1 MNREFFILTVF
12 LLSSFSV
19 FSQDLYVSSVEELT
33 NDISAR
39 TSVRLDDKGNPCA
52 LVRVCAPT
60 IDEFKFEESCV
71 GNVDYLPGE
80 YRVYISSNAL
90 SLSFD
95 YNEEHKDIVFSE
107 YGIVVEEKKCYRITL
122 KKRNKTQNDFN
133 VGSLRIVSNY
143 DNAVVLIDGIPV
155 GQTPLLVDDIK
166 EGTHKLS
173 IPNTDGYTMN
183 DTIIQIKKNTVSN
196 IELTLHREGKTHVFV
211 DFVQPGGDSSG
222 WYYVYGTNVI
232 KKGEKYGIVDYT
244 GEIIVPIEYDFITP
258 DVRNGYYVVADIVAN
273 NGKFGLYEP
282 SKGLVVPCIYDSWYV
297 GEEPTHK
304 ELMIFGLGNQK
315 VVLDPNGKVLFTL
328 PNCNYYIENDYIRV
342 SIKNE
347 NNKEVYGVYN
357 KNGEEVIPPKYKRI
371 SKYNEG
377 YWLFEDNSK
386 RFGIID
392 TLGNIRIIP
401 ENYYVPTDLD
411 KYVSCN
417 IFLVQDLSTRKYGYM
432 NTRCELVI
440 PAIYDDPRDAP
451 FRKDVNILSQGGN
464 KYLVS
469 SDGSILASNIDCD
482 IVHFNRIF
490 LEERVNVNTTPD
502 YFEIENKE
510 KDFGVI
516 NAKGDVIISPKYDR
530 IFLYFDQE
538 GYFFVCREDRT
549 HDEIFDGKGNL
560 VMSMPDNTF
569 VSEIKDGFIRI
580 YEIDTQSYGYINKNG
595 DILFNCIFGYPMDV
609 DVEDIIEDQY
619 IFELS
624 GYGSEADLG
633 YLVNGVI
640 SEGYAVVSMGDRF
653 GFIDNKGKFVVP
665 LEYTVVTPF
674 INGVAYGRQQNG
686 KWVKL
691 EKDKL
696 Q

>member
-71 GNVDYLPGE
+71 GNVDHLPGE
-80 YRVYISSNAL
+80 YRVYISPNAS

-196 IELTLHREGKTHVFV
+196 IELTLHRGGKIHVLV
-211 DFVQPGGDSSG
+211 DYVQPGGDSSG

-244 GEIIVPIEYDFITP
+244 GEILVPIEYDNITP
-258 DVRNGYYVVADIVAN
+258 DVRNGYYVVEDK
-273 NGKFGLYEP
+273 GKLGLYEP
-282 SKGLVVPCIYDSWYV
+282 GKGLVVPCMYDTYDV

-304 ELMIFGLGNQK
+304 ELMSFRLGNQK
-315 VVLDPNGKVLFTL
+315 VVLDPYGKVIFTL
-328 PNCNYYIENDYIRV
+328 PNCKELIIEKDYLTVAIE
-342 SIKNE
+342 NE
-347 NNKEVYGVYN
+347 NNKKVYYGIYN
-357 KNGEEVIPPKYKRI
+357 KKGEVVIPPKYKHI
-371 SKYNEG
+371 SEYNEG
-377 YWLFEDNSK
+377 YWLFEDNSE

-401 ENYYVPTDLD
+401 ENYYVSIYYDS
-411 KYVSCN
+411 VSCN
-417 IFLVQDLSTRKYGYM
+417 LFPVQDRSTGKCGYM

-440 PAIYDDPRDAP
+440 PAIYDYPYSGSA

-464 KYLVS
+464 QYLVS

-482 IVHFNRIF
+482 IVWFKRIF

-516 NAKGDVIISPKYDR
+516 NAKGEVIISPKYDR

-569 VSEIKDGFIRI
+569 VSEIKDGIIGI
-580 YEIDTQSYGYINKNG
+580 YEIDTHSYGYINKNG

-619 IFELS
+619 NFELS
-624 GYGSEADLG
+624 GYGSSADLG
-633 YLVNGVI
+633 ALVNGVI